1 MTTISIRIEEAEKEI
16 IQNLAKQQDLSVSQI
31 VRRAIKDYF
40 VNNQITIK

>member
-1 MTTISIRIEEAEKEI
+1 MTTISIRIEENEKEI
-16 IQNLAKQQDLSVSQI
+16 LQNLAKQQDLSVSQI

>member
-16 IQNLAKQQDLSVSQI
+16 LQNLAKQQDLSVSQI